1 MTAAHRTPM
10 NGDIAWRNGEPY
22 VMFLFDADDCEAV
35 AASLPSEDLFD
46 ADDCEAV
53 AASLPSEDG
62 WAHDLLHSAQQLR
75 ELAVSTGGAA

>member
-1 MTAAHRTPM
+1 M

-22 VMFLFDADDCEAV
+22 VMF
-35 AASLPSEDLFD
+35 LFD